1 MKSYASICSF
11 DGNFARL
18 EVEMHAIF
26 DEKLENEKEH
36 ETRVFDVSLDVFPA
50 DDEEFYEGDIVVV
63 EHDME
68 YVTKIL
74 YKDEVEKIKRTERI
88 SSLKKLLEAKM

>member
-18 EVEMHAIF
+18 EVEMHSIF
-26 DEKLENEKEH
+26 DEKMGNEKEC
-36 ETRVFDVSLDVFPA
+36 ETRIFDVSLDVFPA

-74 YKDEVEKIKRTERI
+74 YKDEVEKVKRTERI

>member
-1 MKSYASICSF
+1 MISRASICSF
-11 DGNFARL
+11 EGNYARL
-18 EVEMHAIF
+18 EVAMYDIYEI
-26 DEKLENEKEH
+26 DSLNESRR
-36 ETRVFDVSLDVFPA
+36 ETRMIDVSLDAFPT

-68 YVTKIL
+68 FVTQIL
-74 YKDEVEKIKRTERI
+74 YKDEVEKRRRTEEI

>member
-18 EVEMHAIF
+18 EVEMYSIF
-26 DEKLENEKEH
+26 DEKMGNEC
-36 ETRVFDVSLDVFPA
+36 ETRIFDVSLDVFPA

-88 SSLKKLLEAKM
+88 SSLKKLLETKM